1 MNRNTGLLAGEGGL
15 PIEIA
20 SRLSEKGCPPVAFAF
35 RDETC
40 DLEKVASEVVRIS
53 KPALGELME
62 EMKKRGID
70 AVILAGLVSKTLM
83 YRQDLIDGALRSVLS
98 SLPKRDDHS
107 LLGAIVGFFEANGVR
122 VLPYREIIPE
132 LMAPEG
138 VIAGRAPLPGEVEDI
153 AYGAAIA
160 SALVPL
166 SFGQTV
172 VVKGRSVVAVEA
184 MEGTDA
190 TIRRAGKISEGGV
203 VVKVMRPDQDER
215 FDMPVVG
222 TDTLAS
228 MHEAGIECLAVEAG
242 RTVILGGGAFRER
255 AEKWSISV
263 TGIVPAP
270 SS

>member
-1 MNRNTGLLAGEGGL
+1 MNSKTGLLAGEGAL

-20 SRLSEKGCPPVAFAF
+20 SRLSERGDSLVAFAF
-35 RDETC
+35 REETF
-40 DLEKVASEVVRIS
+40 DLEKVVREVVRVR
-53 KPALGELME
+53 KPALGEILE
-62 EMKKRGID
+62 EMKSRGIE
-70 AVILAGLVSKTLM
+70 AVILAGMVSKTLM
-83 YRQDLIDGALRSVLS
+83 YRQDLMDVPLRSVIS

-107 LLGAIVGFFEANGVR
+107 LLGSIVGFFEAHGVR

-138 VIAGRAPLPGEVEDI
+138 VIAGRAPLPEEIDDI
-153 AYGAAIA
+153 VYGAGIACAIA
-160 SALVPL
+160 PL

-172 VVKGRSVVAVEA
+172 VVRGRSVVAVEA

-222 TDTLAS
+222 TGTLET
-228 MHEAGIECLAVEAG
+228 MHKAGIGCLAVDAG
-242 RTVILGGGAFRER
+242 RTVILGGGIFMER
-255 AEKWSISV
+255 AKEWNIAV
-263 TGIVPAP
+263 TGIVPVP
-270 SS
+270 SL